1 MHSQTLPSAG
11 FDLERANG
19 QMSAFKNQVS
29 KSVEDMDRAGRTSWA
44 CLSDSRALLA
54 SVDERL
60 VERRPSSGVRE
71 HDTSI

>member
-11 FDLERANG
+11 FDLDRAHR
-19 QMSAFKNQVS
+19 QMSAFKNQVC
-29 KSVEDMDRAGRTSWA
+29 KSVRDMDQTGRTSWV

-60 VERRPSSGVRE
+60 AERRPSFGVRE
-71 HDTSI
+71 HDAPI